1 MVGQAALQRKHII
14 LTDVPDDYT
23 AVSSGLGETPPRH
36 ILVWPIVHEDEVKAV
51 IELGALEAFQDRGL
65 DLLNQVT
72 ENIAIALEVAQSR
85 RRLQDLLEQ
94 SRAQS
99 ESLQARTLALQ
110 AREGEL
116 KSSNSLPEWTRHA
129 TPSVGSQSATPL

>member
-99 ESLQARTLALQ
+99 ESLQAR
-110 AREGEL
+110 EEEL